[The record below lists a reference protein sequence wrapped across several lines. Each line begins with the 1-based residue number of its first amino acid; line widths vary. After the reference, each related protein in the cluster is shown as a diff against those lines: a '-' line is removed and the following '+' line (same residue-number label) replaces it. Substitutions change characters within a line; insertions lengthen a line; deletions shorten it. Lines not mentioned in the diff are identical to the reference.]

1 MGDVLRRVEIYF
13 LYARYLAV
21 RHKGDGVARG
31 SIGLIGDIARDLP
44 SMGSWDRDYFV
55 EREKYYRER
64 LASLVKRDRLPRSV
78 AQLGL

>member
-1 MGDVLRRVEIYF
+1 MGDVLRRIEIYF

-21 RHKGDGVARG
+21 RHKGDGVARD
-31 SIGLIGDIARDLP
+31 SIGLIGEIARDLP
-44 SMGSWDRDYFV
+44 LMDSWDVSDFV
-55 EREKYYRER
+55 GRETHYRAR